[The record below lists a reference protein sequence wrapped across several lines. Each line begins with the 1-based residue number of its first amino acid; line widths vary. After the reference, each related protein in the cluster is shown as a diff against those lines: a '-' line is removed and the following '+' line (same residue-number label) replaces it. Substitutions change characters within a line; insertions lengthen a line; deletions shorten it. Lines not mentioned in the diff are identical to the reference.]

1 MASVSSTQKD
11 LSVFLYSP
19 NILDASKRRV
29 HICLLS
35 LSQPQWSLYLS
46 RSTRYRGAET
56 PKWKGKH
63 HGNALLKILND

>member
-1 MASVSSTQKD
+1 MASVSSTQKG

-56 PKWKGKH
+56 PKGKGKH